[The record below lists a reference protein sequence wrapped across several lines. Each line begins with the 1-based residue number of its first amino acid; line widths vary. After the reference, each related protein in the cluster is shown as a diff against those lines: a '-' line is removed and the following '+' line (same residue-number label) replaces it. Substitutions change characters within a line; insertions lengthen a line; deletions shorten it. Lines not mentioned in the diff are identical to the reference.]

1 MHLKGLAIFKG
12 FRENKNSWICKKE
25 QNADTNCRYRIATAG
40 IHHIFNTNTQYK
52 YNTIQIRIATAV
64 ILHIFNRPFLITTL
78 DVLPV
83 IPNTWHLLQTNR
95 IFTEIIVTEIQQS
108 GTNCRS
114 RWKSKSS
121 SELAPRDEKFI
132 PPPRC
137 RNFAFSLHANG
148 AVCKEIKEA
157 ELCSSLNS
165 IICWL
170 KGPCKRHL
178 NICIKPQRNFGGKIH
193 HWWKNTAGQHELV
206 SKIGRR
212 WTLIHYC
219 PLSISRGP

>member
-12 FRENKNSWICKKE
+12 FRENENSWICK
-25 QNADTNCRYRIATAG
+25 NCWYRIATAT
-40 IHHIFNTNTQYK
+40 IRHIC
-52 YNTIQIRIATAV
+52 
-64 ILHIFNRPFLITTL
+64 NRPSLITAL
-78 DVLPV
+78 DVLPI
-83 IPNTWHLLQTNR
+83 IPNIPNYDILQTNR

-178 NICIKPQRNFGGKIH
+178 NIKNPNCSGGKIH
-193 HWWKNTAGQHELV
+193 HWWNNTGQHGLV
-206 SKIGRR
+206 SKIGRG

>member
-25 QNADTNCRYRIATAG
+25 QNTDTNCQYRIATAT
-40 IHHIFNTNTQYK
+40 IRHIC
-52 YNTIQIRIATAV
+52 
-64 ILHIFNRPFLITTL
+64 NRPFLITAL
-78 DVLPV
+78 DVLPI
-83 IPNTWHLLQTNR
+83 IPNIPNYDILQTNR
-95 IFTEIIVTEIQQS
+95 IFTEIIVTKIHQS

-170 KGPCKRHL
+170 KGPCKRHP
-178 NICIKPQRNFGGKIH
+178 NVCIKPQRSQTILEAKFTTGEI
-193 HWWKNTAGQHELV
+193 
-206 SKIGRR
+206 
-212 WTLIHYC
+212 TLA
-219 PLSISRGP
+219 SMGWFQR